1 MRPEWRLATS
11 SLSALRSRSI
21 LLALTVALSAALI
34 AAVSCAMHSIQSAAR
49 IQAGNLVGSADAW
62 IKPLGTG
69 AQLDDSLST
78 LASTWPE
85 VATARGRSEAAL
97 SLSAQLTFLEPTDD
111 AATTFRRSSGK
122 VSATTVGI
130 AIADISESDL
140 TLLAGTLPK
149 AKGEIV
155 IDEQLAR
162 GLTHR
167 WMKAGGASNL
177 HGAHAANKSLL
188 LDSPPEIPETSLD
201 PAAAEA
207 LNARVGI
214 RLGDTIQIAQQALP
228 DVNISA
234 VLADPAR
241 ARALAKEAGIE
252 FSPANIL
259 SIFAKPLDVKV
270 VGIGK
275 SPPFGGRWRCY
286 TTLETLA
293 WITRQKSPGF
303 AQIDLRLREGVSAET
318 FVEAHASELPTGV
331 IMQPSARVTSGLDQN
346 IQASRLG
353 FILGTV
359 MAFLCAAFIITT
371 GMSTGILERIREL
384 AMLRC
389 VGATR
394 AQLARSQL
402 LSGAILGIVGAIVG
416 IPLGLAIAWV
426 LIELIKTRIE
436 VRFEILPLGLVAAGL
451 GAVLS
456 GVLGAAYPAWRAA
469 RVSPLEALS
478 IRAAA
483 PSRRGWI
490 ALLLF
495 AVACLIIHIA
505 IVTLTTNGQVR
516 FWTYVTLGIPVHFFG
531 YFALSVPI
539 GMGVVRLL
547 ASPISR
553 VLRLPRTV
561 VARELLARRYRFGF
575 TAGSMMMG
583 LSLLVGLWTQGAAI
597 QRDWI
602 GKLEF
607 PDAFVTGLNLS
618 ERSQELVN
626 ALPEVKSTCAI
637 TLRKVETDT
646 FGVQALQSYRSTF
659 MAFEPETFFDMVH
672 PQWVQGDPI
681 TAIRRLNEGGAVVV
695 AREFMVAR
703 GLGVGDTFQC
713 SVAGKPHDFEIV
725 GVVTSPG
732 LEVVSQFF
740 NIGEDFTEQSLHAVF
755 GSRKD
760 LKAIFGSD
768 AIHLLQIQFN
778 DAVDDEKALARI
790 REILAG
796 AGVLDAGSGRAIKN
810 QILEFVRGGLL
821 ASSAVAVAAMLIAGL
836 GVANLI
842 IAGIES
848 RRYEFGVLRA
858 VGASRWLVSRLVLAE
873 AILVAITAGVLG
885 TLMGMQGVYA
895 IQRIDELLFG
905 LLLHLRPPPVPI
917 AVGWGLTLLFTVGA
931 AVPAVLRLA
940 RRQTREL
947 LAAAA

>member
-21 LLALTVALSAALI
+21 LLALSVALSAALI

-49 IQAGNLVGSADAW
+49 TQASSLVGAADAW

-69 AQLDDSLST
+69 ALLDESLSS
-78 LASTWPE
+78 LAKTWPE
-85 VATARGRSEAAL
+85 VSSARGRAEAAL
-97 SLSAQLTFLEPTDD
+97 SLSAQLTFLEPTDETD
-111 AATTFRRSSGK
+111 STFHRARGK
-122 VSATTVGI
+122 VSATAVGI
-130 AIADISESDL
+130 ALANLSESDL
-140 TLLAGTLPK
+140 TLLAGTVPK

-167 WMKAGGASNL
+167 WMKQRHASNL
-177 HGAHAANKSLL
+177 HGALGADKSLL
-188 LDSPPEIPETSLD
+188 LDTTPEIPESSVD
-201 PAAAEA
+201 PKTVEA
-207 LNARVGI
+207 INARVGVRI
-214 RLGDTIQIAQQALP
+214 GDTIQIAQQALP

-241 ARALAKEAGIE
+241 ARTLAKEAGIE
-252 FSPANIL
+252 FSAANIL
-259 SIFAKPLDVKV
+259 SIFSTPLDVKV
-270 VGIGK
+270 VGICK

-286 TTLETLA
+286 TTLESLA

-303 AQIDLRLREGVSAET
+303 AQIDLRLREGVNAEA
-318 FVEAHASELPTGV
+318 FVEAHATELPTGV

-416 IPLGLAIAWV
+416 IPQGLAIAWV

-436 VRFEILPLGLVAAGL
+436 VHFEILPLGLVAAGL
-451 GAVLS
+451 GALLS

-490 ALLLF
+490 VLLLF
-495 AVACLIIHIA
+495 GVACLIIHVA
-505 IVTLTTNGQVR
+505 IVTFTTNGQVR
-516 FWTYVTLGIPVHFFG
+516 FWTYVTLGIPAHFFG

-539 GMGVVRLL
+539 GMGAIRLL
-547 ASPISR
+547 AAPISR
-553 VLRLPRTV
+553 ILRLPRTI

-618 ERSQELVN
+618 QRSQELVN

-646 FGVQALQSYRSTF
+646 FGVHALQSYRSTF

-672 PQWVQGDPI
+672 PQWVQGDPQ
-681 TAIRRLNEGGAVVV
+681 TAIRRLREGGAVVV

-703 GLGVGDTFQC
+703 GLGVGDTFRC
-713 SVAGKPHDFEIV
+713 SVAGSPHEFEIV

-760 LKAIFGSD
+760 LKDIFGSD
-768 AIHLLQIQFN
+768 AIHLLQIQFKDN
-778 DAVDDEKALARI
+778 VDDEQALAHI

-858 VGASRWLVSRLVLAE
+858 VGAGRWLISRLVLAE

-905 LLLHLRPPPVPI
+905 LLLHVRPPPVPI
-917 AVGWGLTLLFTVGA
+917 AIGWGFTLLFTVGA
-931 AVPAVLRLA
+931 AVPAVVRLA

-947 LAAAA
+947 LSAAA